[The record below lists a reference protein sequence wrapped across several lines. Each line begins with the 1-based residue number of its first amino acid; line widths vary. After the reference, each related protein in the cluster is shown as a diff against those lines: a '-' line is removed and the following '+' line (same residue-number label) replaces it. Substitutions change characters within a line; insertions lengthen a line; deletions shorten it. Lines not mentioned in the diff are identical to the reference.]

1 MAAQVDQ
8 VAIEPASKGAPGTE
22 LDQALLEPAAQP
34 LPPAGLLQ
42 QVAEP
47 AVRPDPLAQVD
58 ALEAEATA
66 RPDPP
71 AALLATLIEVVW
83 REPPPRGI
91 FAFRHDWSQPWVER
105 WEWKT
110 QILRSRD
117 GTESRIRLRRHPRRA
132 VEMLVTAWDAGAIGL
147 DAWLTGHQGREVLFP
162 MWPVACRVTANAAA
176 GGTTVQLDAVTD
188 PLMRATQTE
197 TLADWGQGPA
207 LIRAPD
213 GDVQQVMVTGFD
225 TAQKLANLTLPLARP
240 VEAGST
246 FVPLVRGTVADATTA
261 RRHCAAVTSQPVE
274 IRLDE
279 RVWEWPFTPE
289 LTLEGMPVISEAEQW
304 QPEPSIEYAARVE
317 RIDNRLGRPW
327 IRRVD
332 DRPSRILSRRW
343 LAAGQSA
350 TDRLLGLFE
359 YLAGRLNPVWLPD
372 EFTGLALAQAGS
384 AGDDHLLL
392 RRARL
397 PWHWEEPGLGLLIR
411 PTNDA
416 PVAVRVARLE
426 AESETGARLLL
437 ADPLT
442 VDVPVGTPVTPLHLA
457 RLDQDRVEF
466 TWHTDDVLEVA
477 VRFMTLARCH
487 PYLRGGGDIP
497 F

>member
-8 VAIEPASKGAPGTE
+8 VAIEPASKGVPGTE

-117 GTESRIRLRRHPRRA
+117 GTESRIRLRRYPRRA

-147 DAWLTGHQGREVLFP
+147 DAWLTEHQGREALFP
-162 MWPVACRVTANAAA
+162 FWPVARRVTADAAA
-176 GGTTVQLDAVTD
+176 GGTTIQLDAVTE
-188 PLMRATQTE
+188 PVMRATQTE
-197 TLADWGQGPA
+197 TLDNWGQGPA
-207 LIRAPD
+207 LIQAPD
-213 GDVQQVMVTGFD
+213 GDVQQVSVTAFD
-225 TAQKLANLTLPLARP
+225 TALNQVSLDLPLARP
-240 VEAGST
+240 VVAGST

-279 RVWEWPFTPE
+279 RVWEWPFTPD
-289 LTLEGMPVISEAEQW
+289 LTLEGVPVIHEAEQW

-317 RIDNRLGRPW
+317 WIDNRLGRPW

-332 DRPSRILSRRW
+332 DRPAHILSRRW
-343 LAAGQSA
+343 LVAGQAA

-359 YLAGRLNPVWLPD
+359 HLAGRLNPVWLPD
-372 EFTGLALAQAGS
+372 EFTGLTLAQAGS
-384 AGDDHLLL
+384 TGDDRLLL

-411 PTNDA
+411 PAGQT
-416 PVAVRVARLE
+416 PVAVRVSRLE
-426 AESETGARLLL
+426 AESETVARLLL
-437 ADPLT
+437 ADPLP
-442 VDVPVGTPVTPLHLA
+442 VDVPVGTPVTPLHFA

-466 TWHTDDVLEVA
+466 TWHANEVLEVA
-477 VRFMTLARCH
+477 ARFMTLARCH

>member
-8 VAIEPASKGAPGTE
+8 VTIEPLAAGQPGTDLE
-22 LDQALLEPAAQP
+22 QALLEPAARP
-34 LPPAGLLQ
+34 MPPAGLLQ
-42 QVAEP
+42 EVAEP
-47 AVRPDPLAQVD
+47 AVWPDPPLEVD
-58 ALEAEATA
+58 ALGLESTA

-105 WEWKT
+105 WEWRT

-117 GTESRIRLRRHPRRA
+117 GTESRIRLRRHPRRYL
-132 VEMLVTAWDAGAIGL
+132 ETLVTAWDAGAIGL
-147 DAWLTGHQGREVLFP
+147 DAWLTEHQGREALFP
-162 MWPVACRVTANAAA
+162 IWPVARRVATAANA
-176 GGTTVQLDAVTD
+176 GSTTLQLDAVTD

-197 TLADWGQGPA
+197 TLDNWGQGPA
-207 LIRAPD
+207 LIQAPD
-213 GDVQQVMVTGFD
+213 GDVQQVTVTAFD
-225 TAQKLANLTLPLARP
+225 TALNQASLDLPLARP
-240 VEAGST
+240 VVAGST
-246 FVPLVRGTVADATTA
+246 FVPLVRGVVPDATTA
-261 RRHCAAVTSQPVE
+261 RRHCAAITGQPVE
-274 IRLDE
+274 ILLDE
-279 RVWEWPFTPE
+279 RVREWPFTPD
-289 LTLEGMPVISEAEQW
+289 LTLEGVPVITEAEQW
-304 QPEPSIEYAARVE
+304 QPEPSIDYQARIE

-343 LAAGQSA
+343 LAAGQAA

-372 EFTGLALAQAGS
+372 EFTGLALAQPAAG
-384 AGDDHLLL
+384 GDDHLLL

-411 PTNDA
+411 STNDA
-416 PVAVRVARLE
+416 PVAARVARLE
-426 AESETGARLLL
+426 AESETEARLLL
-437 ADPLT
+437 ADPIP
-442 VDVPVGTPVTPLHLA
+442 VDVPVGTPVTPLHLT

-466 TWHTDDVLEVA
+466 TWHTDEVLEVA

>member
-8 VAIEPASKGAPGTE
+8 VAIELASKGLPAAD
-22 LDQALLEPAAQP
+22 LDQALAEPAARP
-34 LPPAGLLQ
+34 LPPSDLLQ

-47 AVRPDPLAQVD
+47 VVRPDPPVRVD
-58 ALEAEATA
+58 ALDAEATA

-71 AALLATLIEVVW
+71 VALLATLIEVVW

-132 VEMLVTAWDAGAIGL
+132 VETLVTAWDAGAIGL
-147 DAWLTGHQGREVLFP
+147 DAWLTEHQGREALFP
-162 MWPVACRVTANAAA
+162 FWPVARRVTAEAAA

-188 PLMRATQTE
+188 PLMRTTQTE
-197 TLADWGQGPA
+197 TLDNWGQGLA

-213 GDVQQVMVTGFD
+213 GDVQQVSVTAFD
-225 TAQKLANLTLPLARP
+225 TALNQASLALPLARP
-240 VEAGST
+240 VAAGST
-246 FVPLVRGTVADATTA
+246 FVPLVRGTVADPTTA

-274 IRLDE
+274 IPLDE
-279 RVWEWPFTPE
+279 RVWEWPYTPD
-289 LTLEGMPVISEAEQW
+289 LTLEGVPVIMDAEQW
-304 QPEPSIEYAARVE
+304 QPEPSIEYQARIE

-343 LAAGQSA
+343 LAAGQAA

-384 AGDDHLLL
+384 TGDDHLLL

-411 PTNDA
+411 PTGQP
-416 PVAVRVARLE
+416 PVAVRVSRLE
-426 AESETGARLLL
+426 AESETVARLLL
-437 ADPLT
+437 ADALPA
-442 VDVPVGTPVTPLHLA
+442 DVPVGTPVTPLHFV

-466 TWHTDDVLEVA
+466 TWHTDEVLEVA
-477 VRFMTLARCH
+477 ARFMTLARCH

>member
-8 VAIEPASKGAPGTE
+8 VAIEPASKGVPGTE
-22 LDQALLEPAAQP
+22 LDQALLEPAARP

-47 AVRPDPLAQVD
+47 AARPDPPIQVD
-58 ALEAEATA
+58 ALDAESTA

-71 AALLATLIEVVW
+71 IDLLATLIEVVW
-83 REPPPRGI
+83 RESPPKGI

-105 WEWKT
+105 WEWNT

-117 GTESRIRLRRHPRRA
+117 GTESRIRLRRHPRRYL
-132 VEMLVTAWDAGAIGL
+132 ETLVTAWDAGAIGL
-147 DAWLTGHQGREVLFP
+147 DAWLTKHQGREALFP
-162 MWPVACRVTANAAA
+162 VWPVARRVTVEAAA

-188 PLMRATQTE
+188 PLMCTTQTG
-197 TLADWGQGPA
+197 TLDNWGQGAA
-207 LIRAPD
+207 LIQAPD
-213 GDVQQVMVTGFD
+213 GDVQQVTVTAFD
-225 TAQKLANLTLPLARP
+225 TTLQQASLDLPLARP
-240 VEAGST
+240 VAAGST

-261 RRHCAAVTSQPVE
+261 RRHCAAATSQPVE
-274 IRLDE
+274 ILLDE
-279 RVWEWPFTPE
+279 RVWEWPFTPD
-289 LTLEGMPVISEAEQW
+289 LTLEGVPVIRDAEQW
-304 QPEPSIEYAARVE
+304 QPEPSIEYRARIE
-317 RIDNRLGRPW
+317 RIDNRLGPPW

-343 LAAGQSA
+343 LAAGQA
-350 TDRLLGLFE
+350 DTDRLLGLFE

-372 EFTGLALAQAGS
+372 EFTGLALAQVAS
-384 AGDDHLLL
+384 TGDDHLLL

-426 AESETGARLLL
+426 AESETEARLLL
-437 ADPLT
+437 ADPIP
-442 VDVPVGTPVTPLHLA
+442 VDVPVGTPVTPLHLF

-466 TWHTDDVLEVA
+466 TWHTDEVLEVA
-477 VRFMTLARCH
+477 ARFMTLAQCH
-487 PYLRGGGDIP
+487 PYLRGGGDIL

>member
-1 MAAQVDQ
+1 LASRVDQ
-8 VAIEPASKGAPGTE
+8 LVAEPAATGQPGAE
-22 LDQALLEPAAQP
+22 LDQALLEPATRP
-34 LPPAGLLQ
+34 LPPVGLLQ

-47 AVRPDPLAQVD
+47 AVRPDPPVNVD
-58 ALEAEATA
+58 ALALESTV

-91 FAFRHDWSQPWVER
+91 FAFRHDWSQPWIER

-132 VEMLVTAWDAGAIGL
+132 VEMLVTAWDAGAVGL
-147 DAWLTGHQGREVLFP
+147 DAWLTGHQGHEALFP
-162 MWPVACRVTANAAA
+162 IWPVARRVTAEANAGSTALP
-176 GGTTVQLDAVTD
+176 LDAVTEL
-188 PLMRATQTE
+188 LMRATQTE
-197 TLADWGQGPA
+197 TLDAWGRGPA
-207 LIRAPD
+207 
-213 GDVQQVMVTGFD
+213 
-225 TAQKLANLTLPLARP
+225 LARP
-240 VEAGST
+240 VAAGST
-246 FVPLVRGTVADATTA
+246 FVPLVRGVVPDATTA

-274 IRLDE
+274 ILLDE
-279 RVWEWPFTPE
+279 RVWEWPYTPD
-289 LTLEGMPVISEAEQW
+289 LTLEGMPVISDAEQW
-304 QPEPSIEYAARVE
+304 QPEPSIEYRARIE

-343 LAAGQSA
+343 LAAGQST
-350 TDRLLGLFE
+350 TDQLLGLFK
-359 YLAGRLNPVWLPD
+359 YLAGRFNPVWLPD
-372 EFTGLALAQAGS
+372 EFTGLALAQDAA

-392 RRARL
+392 RRGRL
-397 PWHWEEPGLGLLIR
+397 PWHWEKPGLGLLIR
-411 PTNDA
+411 PTGEP

-426 AESETGARLLL
+426 AESETEARLLL
-437 ADPLT
+437 ADPIP
-442 VDVPVGTPVTPLHLA
+442 VDVPVGTPVTPLHFV

-466 TWHTDDVLEVA
+466 TWHTDEVLEVA

-487 PYLRGGGDIP
+487 PYLRGGGDLP